1 MNDFTYALLRIVTTL
16 IALVVSCYLIPLI
29 RQSIAR
35 INDEKLAEFV
45 RKAVYAAQ
53 QTIQD
58 NYNKK
63 QYVVEMVHSWLQT
76 HGVEITENQL
86 DLLIESAVLTMK
98 TEIR

>member
-29 RQSIAR
+29 RQSIAK
-35 INDEKLAEFV
+35 INDEKLAEFI
-45 RKAVYAAQ
+45 RMAVYAAQ

-63 QYVVEMVHSWLQT
+63 QYVVEMVRSWLQT